1 MKKTTDAS
9 PSVAWFADWVR
20 RAATAG
26 PIRSIVIGAR
36 CSADLRHLGLQVASY
51 LNEFDSEA
59 DGHWQAFTPE
69 ILQECADEPNYRE
82 LLLSEDD
89 QSGPDLER
97 VTRSIIRAGGAVVE
111 TPPSIKIAPDSGYAF
126 RVCVCE
132 TQPACLEPCHMW
144 LNPAQFPRESL
155 VSIIA
160 DSFLDWN
167 SRHGFH
173 SSQQTAGGAQKLA
186 NDSEPRGP
194 FPALL

>member
-20 RAATAG
+20 RAATTTHL
-26 PIRSIVIGAR
+26 RSIILGAQ
-36 CSADLRHLGLQVASY
+36 CSTNLRNIGLQVAGY

-59 DGHWQAFTPE
+59 EGHWHTFTPE
-69 ILQECADEPNYRE
+69 ILQECANEPNYRE
-82 LLLSEDD
+82 LLLSDDD
-89 QSGPDLER
+89 QAGSDLER
-97 VTRSIIRAGGAVVE
+97 ITHSIIKAGGAVVE
-111 TPPSIKIAPDSGYAF
+111 DPGSIKISSNPGLAF
-126 RVCVCE
+126 RVCLCE
-132 TQPACLEPCHMW
+132 SQPGCFAPCHMW
-144 LNPAQFPRESL
+144 LNPLQFPRESL

-173 SSQQTAGGAQKLA
+173 ASNSTAGGAQKLA
-186 NDSEPRGP
+186 NGAEPRSP